1 MSRYEATLGPN
12 TKQWWIYDSEEDVYI
27 DPPLEVLDEVAK
39 INENVE
45 KLTADDIE
53 KERDYLESLCNDKQ
67 PDWLSETDFWYPDVE
82 I

>member
-53 KERDYLESLCNDKQ
+53 KERDYLEALCNDKQ